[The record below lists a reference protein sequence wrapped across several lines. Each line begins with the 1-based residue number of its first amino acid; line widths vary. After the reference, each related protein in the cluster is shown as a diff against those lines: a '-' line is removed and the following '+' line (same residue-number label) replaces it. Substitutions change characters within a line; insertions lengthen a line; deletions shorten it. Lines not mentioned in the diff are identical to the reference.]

1 MITPD
6 KKILIT
12 GCGGMLGSS
21 VYEVLAPRAQVT
33 ATDIDLNESW
43 LSHLDVRD
51 KAEVTKVVA
60 EVNPDYIIH
69 LAALTD
75 MEYCEKNIENSY
87 KTNIES
93 VQFLSR
99 EALAR
104 GIPFVY
110 ISTAGIFDGY
120 KDHYVETDIGNPAS
134 VYGASKYYGELV
146 ARSIPKSIV
155 LRAGWM
161 MGGGP
166 KKDKK
171 FINKIIQQ
179 IVAGK
184 KELSAVSDKYGVPCY
199 TRDMAKAIEFLL
211 DNEKYGVFHGACDG
225 STSRYEVACELVKLL
240 GAEGVTVNSVTSNN
254 FGTDYFAPRPS
265 SEVLLN
271 TDLKTLAPA
280 ITRPWEEALADYI
293 GRYDWGVKSS

>member
-21 VYEVLAPRAQVT
+21 VYEVLSSRAQVT
-33 ATDIDLNESW
+33 ATDIDLNEAW

-51 KAEVTKVVA
+51 RAQVAQVVA
-60 EVNPDYIIH
+60 EVKPDYIIH

-87 KTNIES
+87 RTNIES

-99 EALAR
+99 EALAL

-110 ISTAGIFDGY
+110 ISTAGIFDGM
-120 KDHYVETDIGNPAS
+120 KDQYIESDIGNPAS

-171 FINKIIQQ
+171 FINKMIQQ
-179 IVAGK
+179 VVAGK
-184 KELSAVSDKYGVPCY
+184 KELSAVSDKYGIPCY

-225 STSRYEVACELVKLL
+225 STSRYEVAVELVKLL
-240 GAEGVTVNSVTSNN
+240 GKTDVTVKSVTSSN

-271 TDLKTLAPA
+271 TELKNLAPH
-280 ITRPWEEALADYI
+280 ITRDWRLALADYI
-293 GRYDWGVKSS
+293 SRYEWNA